1 MPSQYEMI
9 HNDKNR
15 STIGVIDNFISE
27 ITTEANV
34 GRIGITK
41 IGKVAINVYCGEG
54 PVPHFHIEGKDFSC
68 CVCIFDNRYFDHGIH
83 QDTLNTKQLKEL
95 DSFMRD
101 KSSLNEKLT
110 NWEAAKF
117 IWEAANIEN
126 SDDDSMVFRYKLEY
140 KNKTKQP
147 DYTKIDGYRRN

>member
-1 MPSQYEMI
+1 MPSQYDMI
-9 HNDKNR
+9 HISKNKY
-15 STIGVIDNFISE
+15 TIGSIDDFVTNEIEEVTISTNE
-27 ITTEANV
+27 ISKV
-34 GRIGITK
+34 GVVK
-41 IGKVAINVYCGEG
+41 ISVYGGEG

-83 QDTLNTKQLKEL
+83 QDILNTKQLKEL
-95 DSFMRD
+95 DRFMRD
-101 KSSLNEKLT
+101 KSSINEKLT

-126 SDDDSMVFRYKLEY
+126 NDDISMVLRYKLEY

-147 DYTKIDGYRRN
+147 DYTKIDGYKRN

>member
-41 IGKVAINVYCGEG
+41 IGKVAINVYSGEG

-83 QDTLNTKQLKEL
+83 QDILNTKQLKEL
-95 DSFMRD
+95 DSFMRETSKND
-101 KSSLNEKLT
+101 PYRT
-110 NWEAAKF
+110 NWELCKLF
-117 IWEAANIEN
+117 WEVNNVSNNSNIGI
-126 SDDDSMVFRYKLEY
+126 VLRYKLEY

-147 DYTKIDGYRRN
+147 DYTKLDGYKRN

>member
-41 IGKVAINVYCGEG
+41 IGKVAINVYGGEG

-83 QDTLNTKQLKEL
+83 QDILNTKQLKEL

-101 KSSLNEKLT
+101 KSSINEKLT

-126 SDDDSMVFRYKLEY
+126 NDDISMVLRYNVEY

-147 DYTKIDGYRRN
+147 DYTKLDGYRRN

>member
-41 IGKVAINVYCGEG
+41 IGKVAINVYGGEG

-83 QDTLNTKQLKEL
+83 QDILNTKQLKEL

-126 SDDDSMVFRYKLEY
+126 NDDISMVLRYNVEY

-147 DYTKIDGYRRN
+147 DYTKLDGYKRN

>member
-41 IGKVAINVYCGEG
+41 IGKVAINVYSGEG

-126 SDDDSMVFRYKLEY
+126 NDDISMVLRYKLEY

-147 DYTKIDGYRRN
+147 DYTKLDGYKRN